1 MKNKIKFIWIF
12 VAAVIL
18 TAVLLL
24 HYNDNELL
32 PDDLAGRWTTSVP
45 EYAERFLELSQ
56 VTVIFG
62 IGKDNIVVNFISS
75 VDKRTEDG
83 VALYTIRYR
92 DLDKTEG
99 YIAFYWY
106 PSEKVIRL
114 KNQKQMIWKKTK
126 EPFRPL

>member
-1 MKNKIKFIWIF
+1 M
-12 VAAVIL
+12 AAVIL

-32 PDDLAGRWTTSVP
+32 PDDLAGRWTTSAP